1 MTARI
6 CGLLAMHPDLA
17 HIVVA
22 DGRFPAALA
31 HWREQVAALAPDA
44 ARDAIVAALR
54 ETMPREADALL
65 RTGNDR
71 LGVMAEL
78 SLEQARTEYLGALKR
93 LEIDQWQA
101 EKNDL
106 VRRGL
111 ETEEDRARYE
121 ALQRRLAEA
130 DNAPDARGAGES
142 GVLDI

>member
-1 MTARI
+1 MNEKALHTLEYDKIITRLSA
-6 CGLLAMHPDLA
+6 CATSGPGKEKCKSLAPLYDLSQ
-17 HIVVA
+17 IESMQEETS
-22 DGRFPAALA
+22 AALSRIFA
-31 HWREQVAALAPDA
+31 KGS
-44 ARDAIVAALR
+44 ISF
-54 ETMPREADALL
+54 
-65 RTGNDR
+65 GNTYDIR
-71 LGVMAEL
+71 G
-78 SLEQARTEYLGALKR
+78 SLKR